1 MNDLNK
7 VLAFDIGTKKISCLA
22 AIKSKEESIIY
33 QEFKECDSNG
43 INKGNIINQEQFE
56 IQILKLMNSFKSF
69 LDEDPVILIGNSS
82 KDVKEIVK
90 KTGIK
95 NFLIGESL
103 LKNIGGSSLLKEI
116 AEISL

>member
-82 KDVKEIVK
+82 KDVK
-90 KTGIK
+90 
-95 NFLIGESL
+95 
-103 LKNIGGSSLLKEI
+103 SSMETT
-116 AEISL
+116 EISVVPAPMSNTITP